1 MKAKVIIAQ
10 ATAETA
16 ETLYGLVKKMVDT
29 TAIKAYPSVDYQA
42 VFFSA
47 DRYDLDFVKR
57 VLADKCF
64 SFKIEDAELYN
75 KISEFMTQ
83 QEFME
88 RTGITPTAEDFD
100 YIHAVYLN
108 TSMNKDEFCK
118 DFKKHGDSRI
128 IRDVHV
134 RVLNYEMKCER
145 QKEVIG
151 NLTDFLIGKAHAYD
165 DTDFRKEAVGLVGEM
180 EVVKRTIELGL
191 PLWDEDRMVVLSMIE
206 EQGK

>member
-1 MKAKVIIAQ
+1 
-10 ATAETA
+10 
-16 ETLYGLVKKMVDT
+16 
-29 TAIKAYPSVDYQA
+29 
-42 VFFSA
+42 
-47 DRYDLDFVKR
+47 
-57 VLADKCF
+57 
-64 SFKIEDAELYN
+64 
-75 KISEFMTQ
+75 MTQ

-145 QKEVIG
+145 QKEVID

-165 DTDFRKEAVGLVGEM
+165 DTDFRKGAVGLVSEM

>member
-1 MKAKVIIAQ
+1 M
-10 ATAETA
+10 
-16 ETLYGLVKKMVDT
+16 
-29 TAIKAYPSVDYQA
+29 S
-42 VFFSA
+42 
-47 DRYDLDFVKR
+47 
-57 VLADKCF
+57 DK
-64 SFKIEDAELYN
+64 SGTDSPIL
-75 KISEFMTQ
+75 S
-83 QEFME
+83 
-88 RTGITPTAEDFD
+88 
-100 YIHAVYLN
+100 
-108 TSMNKDEFCK
+108 KDEFCK

-145 QKEVIG
+145 QKEVID

>member
-1 MKAKVIIAQ
+1 
-10 ATAETA
+10 
-16 ETLYGLVKKMVDT
+16 
-29 TAIKAYPSVDYQA
+29 
-42 VFFSA
+42 
-47 DRYDLDFVKR
+47 
-57 VLADKCF
+57 
-64 SFKIEDAELYN
+64 
-75 KISEFMTQ
+75 MTQ

-145 QKEVIG
+145 QKEVID

-191 PLWDEDRMVVLSMIE
+191 PLWDEDRMVVLSMIVFRDL
-206 EQGK
+206 

>member
-1 MKAKVIIAQ
+1 
-10 ATAETA
+10 
-16 ETLYGLVKKMVDT
+16 
-29 TAIKAYPSVDYQA
+29 
-42 VFFSA
+42 
-47 DRYDLDFVKR
+47 
-57 VLADKCF
+57 
-64 SFKIEDAELYN
+64 
-75 KISEFMTQ
+75 
-83 QEFME
+83 ME

-145 QKEVIG
+145 QKEVIDNLTDFLIG
-151 NLTDFLIGKAHAYD
+151 KAHACKEFKAMNDPTSGGIRQSLQEIGIRLGVLEDTNATLKESMRQRNSDLTDFLIGKAHAYD
-165 DTDFRKEAVGLVGEM
+165 DTDFRKEAVRLAGEV

-191 PLWDEDRMVVLSMIE
+191 PLWDEDRKVVLSMIE